1 MGSSMSFMRVTV
13 RRKHRAAYVRVS
25 RRACTC
31 TCRSSC
37 ICAFFVFSKHK
48 CSRMHACVR
57 NACARCTQPS
67 IRTHERAKL
76 LEVDGVRIIRVAFF
90 HHLLQIVLVGLLS
103 ERLKDSSQLVFA
115 NRPVAI
121 LRGNIA
127 MSLVS
132 GAVTRRLCLSVIRPT

>member
-1 MGSSMSFMRVTV
+1 MS
-13 RRKHRAAYVRVS
+13 
-25 RRACTC
+25 
-31 TCRSSC
+31 
-37 ICAFFVFSKHK
+37 AFFVLSKHK

>member
-1 MGSSMSFMRVTV
+1 MLVCAM
-13 RRKHRAAYVRVS
+13 HARAARS
-25 RRACTC
+25 RL
-31 TCRSSC
+31 
-37 ICAFFVFSKHK
+37 
-48 CSRMHACVR
+48 
-57 NACARCTQPS
+57 
-67 IRTHERAKL
+67 RTHERAKL

-127 MSLVS
+127 QCLLVS

>member
-1 MGSSMSFMRVTV
+1 MLVCAM
-13 RRKHRAAYVRVS
+13 HARAARS
-25 RRACTC
+25 RL
-31 TCRSSC
+31 
-37 ICAFFVFSKHK
+37 
-48 CSRMHACVR
+48 
-57 NACARCTQPS
+57 
-67 IRTHERAKL
+67 RTHERAKL

-121 LRGNIA
+121 LQGNIA
-127 MSLVS
+127 QCLLVS

>member
-1 MGSSMSFMRVTV
+1 
-13 RRKHRAAYVRVS
+13 
-25 RRACTC
+25 
-31 TCRSSC
+31 
-37 ICAFFVFSKHK
+37 
-48 CSRMHACVR
+48 MHARVR
-57 NACARCTQPS
+57 NACARCTQSS

-121 LRGNIA
+121 LQGIIA
-127 MSLVS
+127 MSS
-132 GAVTRRLCLSVIRPT
+132 CQWRGH